1 MHVRH
6 RHSAIDCPGTSGAS
20 ASWYWKL
27 PTACSKH
34 MIIDWLIIDVSSS
47 SLSPSL
53 LTVGPPAAAGAAAR
67 TGGSIAFRRRGNDP
81 VRSKEVMAR
90 GLLAR
95 NCCEQS
101 CSAVD

>member
-20 ASWYWKL
+20 ASWYWKE

-67 TGGSIAFRRRGNDP
+67 TGGSIAFRRRGKDP
-81 VRSKEVMAR
+81 VRSKEVMAA
-90 GLLAR
+90 GKKLLRANAPR
-95 NCCEQS
+95 RLR
-101 CSAVD
+101 